1 MVKSIIKNEDY
12 RLWVLMRL
20 TRDAMAK
27 SREKELRRYGISSRE
42 SAVLFIIQAVG
53 DKPTP
58 AEISRWMF
66 REQHSVST
74 LLNRM
79 EKKGL
84 IKKTKDLDRKN
95 MVRVSLT
102 DKGRQTFDKSS
113 QTESIHRL
121 LSVLSKKEYK
131 QLFSILGILRDRALE
146 DLAIEYKPPFP

>member
-1 MVKSIIKNEDY
+1 MVQSIIENDDY

-20 TRDAMAK
+20 SQRALAK
-27 SREKELRRYGISSRE
+27 AREKALRRYGISSTE
-42 SAVLFIIQAVG
+42 SAVLFVIQAAS
-53 DKPTP
+53 DEPTP

-84 IKKTKDLDRKN
+84 IKKTKDLQRKN
-95 MVRVSLT
+95 MVRVGITS
-102 DKGRQTFDKSS
+102 KGKQIFNKSK
-113 QTESIHRL
+113 QTESVHRL
-121 LSVLSKKEYK
+121 LSVLSKKEHK
-131 QLFSILGILRDRALE
+131 QLFSILNNLRDRALE